1 VGKWADAFKAHIR
14 ARDTADTGDTSLG
27 GPEAFP
33 GSVSS
38 VMPTDERLGGRQA
51 PYSGLVSSVS
61 ALSRPGR
68 TRNAERRLCG
78 LACCYVVPRSAPTPT
93 KLG

>member
-1 VGKWADAFKAHIR
+1 MGKWADAFKAHIR

-51 PYSGLVSSVS
+51 P
-61 ALSRPGR
+61 
-68 TRNAERRLCG
+68 
-78 LACCYVVPRSAPTPT
+78 
-93 KLG
+93 

>member
-1 VGKWADAFKAHIR
+1 MGKWADAFKAHIR

-38 VMPTDERLGGRQA
+38 VMPTDDGWVGGRHHIPTLCPQCPHCHA
-51 PYSGLVSSVS
+51 PDGHEMQS
-61 ALSRPGR
+61 AGCLNRARSRMLLRRSPQR
-68 TRNAERRLCG
+68 TNAH
-78 LACCYVVPRSAPTPT
+78 
-93 KLG
+93 